1 MAKFTFFGYLC
12 KEYNRMTVETTDVIE
27 KTGITF
33 ADMNLPEALINSLKA
48 MDFSNPTPIQQES
61 IPISMEGHDVL
72 GSAQTGTGKTA
83 AFSIPLVAK
92 MLNNKRGTALVLC
105 PTREL
110 AQQVVTVIHQLVGR
124 NSALKTALLIGGE
137 PIFRQF
143 NQLRARPRI
152 IVGTPGR
159 VNDHIERG
167 SVRFDETSILV
178 LDETDRMLDMGFG
191 IQLDQILEHLPE
203 APTRQTLMFSA
214 TLPPEIVR
222 LSDKYLNNPK
232 RVKMGE
238 TKAPVLLKQDIIHLS
253 QHEKYDKLLAELE
266 ARDGSVL
273 IFVKTKRDAD
283 QLAYRIS
290 EVHEATEP
298 LHGDLPQRRRTM
310 VIKGFREKRFRILIA
325 TDIASRGLD
334 ISHIQHVINY
344 DLPQCPEDYLH
355 RVGRTARAG
364 AEGSAVSFVSSDD
377 SRKWQAIR
385 RLLSPNDYKEIGKPA
400 YGGGGGGGRY
410 RQGGGRPGG
419 NYQQKPSS
427 FRRSW

>member
-1 MAKFTFFGYLC
+1 MTAIENTVTETSAIADFSKF
-12 KEYNRMTVETTDVIE
+12 
-27 KTGITF
+27 
-33 ADMNLPEALINSLKA
+33 NLPSALTSALAA
-48 MDFSNPTPIQQES
+48 MGFTEPTPIQKEA
-61 IPISMEGHDVL
+61 IPIAMEGHDVL

-83 AFSIPLVAK
+83 AFAIPVVAK
-92 MLNNKRGTALVLC
+92 MLNNARGTALILC

-110 AQQVVTVIHQLVGR
+110 AMQVVAVVHELLGR
-124 NSALKTALLIGGE
+124 NSQIKTALLIGGE

-143 NQLRARPRI
+143 NQLRMRPRI

-167 SVRFDETSILV
+167 SVRFNETSILV

-191 IQLDQILEHLPE
+191 IQLDQILEHLPT

-222 LSDKYLNNPK
+222 LSDKYLNSPK

-238 TKAPVLLKQDIIHLS
+238 SKAPVLLKQDIVHLA
-253 QHEKYDKLLAELE
+253 QQDKYDALLKELE
-266 ARDGSVL
+266 NREGAVL

-283 QLAYRIS
+283 ELSYRIS
-290 EVHEATEP
+290 QVHEATEA

-310 VIKGFREKRFRILIA
+310 VIKGFREQRFRILIA

-377 SRKWQAIR
+377 SRKWQSIR
-385 RLLSPNDYKEIGKPA
+385 RLLSPDDYKEIGKPA
-400 YGGGGGGGRY
+400 YAGGGGNGGGRY

-419 NYQQKPSS
+419 NFQRTSS
-427 FRRSW
+427 FKRSW

>member
-1 MAKFTFFGYLC
+1 L
-12 KEYNRMTVETTDVIE
+12 RM
-27 KTGITF
+27 
-33 ADMNLPEALINSLKA
+33 
-48 MDFSNPTPIQQES
+48 
-61 IPISMEGHDVL
+61 
-72 GSAQTGTGKTA
+72 
-83 AFSIPLVAK
+83 
-92 MLNNKRGTALVLC
+92 
-105 PTREL
+105 
-110 AQQVVTVIHQLVGR
+110 
-124 NSALKTALLIGGE
+124 
-137 PIFRQF
+137 
-143 NQLRARPRI
+143 RPRI
-152 IVGTPGR
+152 VVGTPGR

-167 SVRFDETSILV
+167 SVRFNETTMLV

-191 IQLDQILEHLPE
+191 IQLDQILEHLPT

-253 QHEKYDKLLAELE
+253 QQEKYDKLLSELE
-266 ARDGSVL
+266 AREGSVL

-283 QLAYRIS
+283 ELSYRIS
-290 EVHEATEP
+290 EIHEATEA

-310 VIKGFREKRFRILIA
+310 VIKGFREQRFRILIA

-364 AEGSAVSFVSSDD
+364 AEGSAVSFVSADD
-377 SRKWQAIR
+377 SRKWQSIR
-385 RLLSPNDYKEIGKPA
+385 RLLSPDDYKEIGKPA
-400 YGGGGGGGRY
+400 YAGGGNGGRY
-410 RQGGGRPGG
+410 RQGGGRPSYNAGG
-419 NYQQKPSS
+419 RPSGNFQKPSS

>member
-1 MAKFTFFGYLC
+1 
-12 KEYNRMTVETTDVIE
+12 MTASTTA
-27 KTGITF
+27 ITF
-33 ADMNLPEALINSLKA
+33 TQMNLPEALTNALSA
-48 MDFSNPTPIQQES
+48 MDFTEPTPIQQEA
-61 IPISMEGHDVL
+61 IPIAMEGHDVL

-83 AFSIPLVAK
+83 AFSIPLIAK
-92 MLNNKRGTALVLC
+92 MINNPRGTALVLC

-110 AQQVVTVIHQLVGR
+110 AMQVVAVMHQLLGR
-124 NSALKTALLIGGE
+124 NSQIKTALLIGGE

-143 NQLRARPRI
+143 NQLRVRPRI

-167 SVRFDETSILV
+167 SVRFNETTMLV

-191 IQLDQILEHLPE
+191 IQLDQILEHLPT

-222 LSDKYLNNPK
+222 LSDKYLSNPK

-238 TKAPVLLKQDIIHLS
+238 SKAPVLLKQDILHLS
-253 QHEKYDKLLAELE
+253 QSEKYDKLLQELE
-266 ARDGSVL
+266 AREGAVL

-283 QLAYRIS
+283 ELSYRIS
-290 EVHEATEP
+290 EVHEATEA
-298 LHGDLPQRRRTM
+298 LHGDLPQRRRSM
-310 VIKGFREKRFRILIA
+310 VIKGFREQRFRILIA

-364 AEGSAVSFVSSDD
+364 AEGSAVSFVSSED
-377 SRKWQAIR
+377 SRKWQSIR
-385 RLLSPNDYKEIGKPA
+385 RLLSPDDYKEIGKPA
-400 YGGGGGGGRY
+400 YGGGGGNGRY

-419 NYQQKPSS
+419 NYNKPSS
-427 FRRSW
+427 FKRSW

>member
-1 MAKFTFFGYLC
+1 MTATENTISETFVSG
-12 KEYNRMTVETTDVIE
+12 
-27 KTGITF
+27 
-33 ADMNLPEALINSLKA
+33 
-48 MDFSNPTPIQQES
+48 DFSQFELPSALTAALSAMGFTEPTPIQKEA
-61 IPISMEGHDVL
+61 IPIAMEGHDVL

-83 AFSIPLVAK
+83 AFSIPVVAK
-92 MLNNKRGTALVLC
+92 MLNNTRGTALILC

-110 AQQVVTVIHQLVGR
+110 AMQVVAVVHQLLGR
-124 NSALKTALLIGGE
+124 SSQIKTALLIGGE

-143 NQLRARPRI
+143 NQLRMRPRI

-167 SVRFDETSILV
+167 SVKLNETSILV

-191 IQLDQILEHLPE
+191 IQLDQILEHLPT

-238 TKAPVLLKQDIIHLS
+238 SKAPVLLKQDILHLA
-253 QHEKYDKLLAELE
+253 QQDKYDTLIKELE
-266 ARDGSVL
+266 NREGAIL

-283 QLAYRIS
+283 ELSYRIGQ
-290 EVHEATEP
+290 VHDAEA
-298 LHGDLPQRRRTM
+298 LHGDLPQRRRSM
-310 VIKGFREKRFRILIA
+310 VIKGFRDQRFRILIA

-364 AEGSAVSFVSSDD
+364 AEGSAVSFISSED

-400 YGGGGGGGRY
+400 YAGNSNGGGRY

-419 NYQQKPSS
+419 NFQRTSS
-427 FRRSW
+427 FKRSW